1 LFASKQFDSFS
12 HGLLLVQSS
21 RIMNRIFAPVVRHAT
36 VEDAALLAELAA
48 RTFAETFAADN
59 SAEDMAA
66 YLASSFGRAQQAAE
80 LADPQCVV
88 LIAEIDGVA
97 AGYAKLH
104 AGPPPQSVT
113 DQKSVELVRLYVSR
127 EWLGRGVGA
136 ALMRVCIS
144 EAMEQDYR
152 TIWLGVWEH
161 NSRARDFYQKW
172 NFREVGEHIFQL
184 GDDSQRDIVM
194 ERSISENRNLIGGP
208 SVDRLP

>member
-1 LFASKQFDSFS
+1 
-12 HGLLLVQSS
+12 
-21 RIMNRIFAPVVRHAT
+21 MNRTFDPVVRHAT
-36 VEDAALLAELAA
+36 VEDAPLLAELGA

-59 SAEDMAA
+59 RPEDMTA
-66 YLASSFGRAQQAAE
+66 YLASSFGRSQQAAE
-80 LADPQCVV
+80 LADPHSRV

-113 DQKSVELVRLYVSR
+113 DKKPIELVRLYVSQ

-136 ALMRVCIS
+136 ALMQACIS

-161 NSRARDFYQKW
+161 NSRARAFYRKW
-172 NFREVGEHIFQL
+172 KFREVGEHIFQL
-184 GDDSQRDIVM
+184 GDDSQRDILM
-194 ERSISENRNLIGGP
+194 ERSVFEGK
-208 SVDRLP
+208 